1 MSSIGIVSEYFGL
14 LCGFRMN
21 TFFVIKLDAEMRR
34 FLITVT
40 GLMENLEKNFW
51 GNHSNGRVLNRSIF
65 YWRKGS
71 WSENP
76 NSTVQISL
84 NWIFSTFSLVFKS
97 ANLELI
103 FPANRKHYLSKNYT
117 FSYQNSLSLL
127 FV

>member
-84 NWIFSTFSLVFKS
+84 N
-97 ANLELI
+97 
-103 FPANRKHYLSKNYT
+103 
-117 FSYQNSLSLL
+117 
-127 FV
+127 